1 MIVNCHIFVFRGAE
15 MLLHF
20 TPTQFWDLEKSF
32 CSFCKF
38 PFIRLKFLKIK
49 LGFFCTSQ
57 LVGYVAIIGSVVLMA
72 YLMVNF
78 TLWWSELEFRWIH
91 QTVFNV
97 KCYFDEAWV
106 HEHWRPPWRPPGW
119 DWRFKIF
126 VWKDENK
133 QIRSLHVGPYLNN
146 YRRYFCVS
154 ENCHSNCQIGFRIQ
168 VGTVAINKN

>member
-1 MIVNCHIFVFRGAE
+1 
-15 MLLHF
+15 MLVALSSNPILGF
-20 TPTQFWDLEKSF
+20 GKKSF

-72 YLMVNF
+72 YLVVNF

-168 VGTVAINKN
+168 VGSIPINKN